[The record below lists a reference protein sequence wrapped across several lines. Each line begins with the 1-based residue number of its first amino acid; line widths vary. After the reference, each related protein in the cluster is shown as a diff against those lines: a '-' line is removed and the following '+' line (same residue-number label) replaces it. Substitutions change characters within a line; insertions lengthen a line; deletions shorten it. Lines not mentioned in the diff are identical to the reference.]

1 MGRGAGDV
9 DLMER
14 LIELLGT
21 VLIES
26 NTRHRRVVQTEEI
39 GLANLR
45 TPEQGGDEERK
56 EMKGRGEK
64 VGRGRAEQKERGGGN
79 KMVTC
84 VCVCVCV
91 CVAHFGASRSK
102 AISSCSHKTRIAF
115 PRCVLGSGERERQG
129 RGGCNLT
136 RGS

>member
-1 MGRGAGDV
+1 MGWGAGDV

-26 NTRHRRVVQTEEI
+26 NTRHRRVMQTKEI

-45 TPEQGGDEERK
+45 TPEGEQGEGEE
-56 EMKGRGEK
+56 
-64 VGRGRAEQKERGGGN
+64 GG
-79 KMVTC
+79 VCVCVCVWVC

-91 CVAHFGASRSK
+91 CMCVWLTWVLLGQRPSVPAHTGQGLP
-102 AISSCSHKTRIAF
+102 SHAV
-115 PRCVLGSGERERQG
+115 C
-129 RGGCNLT
+129 
-136 RGS
+136 